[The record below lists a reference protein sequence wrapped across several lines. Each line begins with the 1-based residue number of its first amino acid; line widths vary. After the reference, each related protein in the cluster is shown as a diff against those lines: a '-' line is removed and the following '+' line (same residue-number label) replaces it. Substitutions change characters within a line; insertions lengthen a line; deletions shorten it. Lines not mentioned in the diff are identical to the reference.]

1 MAKTVTMEWTD
12 AQWALLVQYLP
23 TQVGSYIPA
32 DDTWTEEAVGAA
44 YQRHIALHVQQGMR
58 NNLLT
63 TTEFDSLFVEEG

>member
-32 DDTWTEEAVGAA
+32 DDTWTEAALAEA
-44 YQRHIALHVQQGMR
+44 YQRHIALNVQQAMR
-58 NNLLT
+58 ANMVT
-63 TTEFDSLFVEEG
+63 TTEFAPIFEEG